1 MTRRLWV
8 FLCLLP
14 AFLMVQGCGACR
26 KVSGV
31 NESRKEVI
39 QVIEHSKFIPVLT
52 SIEIPEIRES
62 VRIRDSVSVLENQ
75 YAKSTARI
83 YGDGTL
89 YHDLDTKP
97 QTIRREHQV
106 KIEYRDSIVFRDREV
121 EKVVEVEVEKRLTSW
136 QEFRIKSFWILL
148 GLLAFS
154 CRKIILA
161 LLKRFA

>member
-1 MTRRLWV
+1 MTRRHWV

-14 AFLMVQGCGACR
+14 AFIMVQGCGACR

-31 NESRKEVI
+31 NESLKEVV

-62 VRIRDSVSVLENQ
+62 VRIKDSVSVLENQ
-75 YAKSTARI
+75 YAKSTAMI

-97 QTIRREHQV
+97 QTIRREQQV
-106 KIEYRDSIVFRDREV
+106 QIEYRDSIVFRDREV
-121 EKVVEVEVEKRLTSW
+121 EKVVEVERKLTAW
-136 QEFRIKSFWILL
+136 QEFRIKSFWILIAL
-148 GLLAFS
+148 MAFS